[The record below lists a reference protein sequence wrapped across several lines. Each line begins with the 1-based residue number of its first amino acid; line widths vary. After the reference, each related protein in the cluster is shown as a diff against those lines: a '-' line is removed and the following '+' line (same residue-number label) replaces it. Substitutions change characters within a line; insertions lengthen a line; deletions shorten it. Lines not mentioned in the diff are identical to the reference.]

1 MPTKGLPGRSKI
13 PPAISGSSPHPFD
26 LCSTRGLI
34 GCNCESQTALRSSFT
49 DSFAFFSLFLFSIEK
64 IIYFASGGD
73 AISMVSSRE
82 WRGTNLVKNRVGCYY
97 ILGVILGFLGFFE
110 IERSV
115 WTMIILSF

>member
-73 AISMVSSRE
+73 FDGSISRMERFELIWLRIVS
-82 WRGTNLVKNRVGCYY
+82 V
-97 ILGVILGFLGFFE
+97 VIIFWG
-110 IERSV
+110 
-115 WTMIILSF
+115 